1 MIKKKKER
9 ERQMYKDSLR
19 LLNVMKKIKQ
29 GAAIK
34 REPHDA
40 GRL

>member
-1 MIKKKKER
+1 MC
-9 ERQMYKDSLR
+9 KDSLR

-34 REPHDA
+34 QEPQDA
-40 GRL
+40 GRLGKTLGGGEI